1 MTFAICLDSS
11 FHSSQ
16 KHILVDTHHALSTSN
31 NIQLTYLCKIT
42 KIRICAIFTFELFSF
57 LRRAHKKFKT
67 ISPEKVNH
75 NKNAKLSMN
84 KMVNGIA
91 ELTCNPF
98 ADRICHV
105 FSSAGDQSGDCT
117 FEDFLDMMSVFSDQA
132 PKSVKSEHAFRIFDF
147 DGDDML
153 SKNDLKQV
161 IQRLI
166 GFNNQF
172 SDLDM
177 DQLIQNIL
185 EEADLD
191 DDGSLSF
198 AEFEHVIDKSSDFTK

>member
-1 MTFAICLDSS
+1 
-11 FHSSQ
+11 
-16 KHILVDTHHALSTSN
+16 
-31 NIQLTYLCKIT
+31 
-42 KIRICAIFTFELFSF
+42 
-57 LRRAHKKFKT
+57 
-67 ISPEKVNH
+67 
-75 NKNAKLSMN
+75 
-84 KMVNGIA
+84 
-91 ELTCNPF
+91 
-98 ADRICHV
+98 
-105 FSSAGDQSGDCT
+105 
-117 FEDFLDMMSVFSDQA
+117 MMSVFSDGA

-166 GFNNQF
+166 GFNHQF

-177 DQLIQNIL
+177 DQLITNIL

>member
-1 MTFAICLDSS
+1 MSRVGCCDA
-11 FHSSQ
+11 
-16 KHILVDTHHALSTSN
+16 
-31 NIQLTYLCKIT
+31 
-42 KIRICAIFTFELFSF
+42 
-57 LRRAHKKFKT
+57 
-67 ISPEKVNH
+67 
-75 NKNAKLSMN
+75 NKLN
-84 KMVNGIA
+84 
-91 ELTCNPF
+91 
-98 ADRICHV
+98 V
-105 FSSAGDQSGDCT
+105 FFC
-117 FEDFLDMMSVFSDQA
+117 
-132 PKSVKSEHAFRIFDF
+132 SVKSEHAFRIFDF

-172 SDLDM
+172 SDMDM

>member
-1 MTFAICLDSS
+1 MNYLLSAS
-11 FHSSQ
+11 FS
-16 KHILVDTHHALSTSN
+16 
-31 NIQLTYLCKIT
+31 
-42 KIRICAIFTFELFSF
+42 
-57 LRRAHKKFKT
+57 
-67 ISPEKVNH
+67 
-75 NKNAKLSMN
+75 
-84 KMVNGIA
+84 
-91 ELTCNPF
+91 
-98 ADRICHV
+98 
-105 FSSAGDQSGDCT
+105 
-117 FEDFLDMMSVFSDQA
+117 
-132 PKSVKSEHAFRIFDF
+132 FRIFDF

-166 GFNNQF
+166 GFNHQF

-177 DQLIQNIL
+177 DQLITNIL